1 MKTSREDIL
10 AASLNLFAERGFDAV
25 STSMIAASVG
35 ITKGALYRHFS
46 NKQEIF
52 ESIIKRMF
60 ELDEQR
66 ANEDHVPAKEI
77 KDDPA
82 SYSQTSLVDFCEFV
96 NNQFIFWTE
105 DSFASAFR
113 RMITIE
119 QYKNAEMRK
128 LYQDVIASGPV
139 NYTTNLLSEMI
150 KNNQL
155 NDKAKNFGAYNLAI
169 QLFAPLKLVIE
180 MADGG
185 CARDQLSNS
194 LRALTKEFE
203 NNWIKK

>member
-10 AASLNLFAERGFDAV
+10 VASLNLFAERGFDAV
-25 STSMIAASVG
+25 STSMIAQSIG
-35 ITKGALYRHFS
+35 ITKGALYRHFTS
-46 NKQEIF
+46 KQEIF
-52 ESIIKRMF
+52 ESIIQRMF
-60 ELDEQR
+60 ELDEKR

-77 KDDPA
+77 AEDPN
-82 SYSQTSLVDFCEFV
+82 SYSHTSLVDFCEFV
-96 NNQFIFWTE
+96 NNQFVFWTE

-119 QYKNAEMRK
+119 QYKSAEMNK
-128 LYQDVIASGPV
+128 LYQDVITTGPV

-155 NDKAKNFGAYNLAI
+155 NDKARDFGAYNLAI
-169 QLFAPLKLVIE
+169 QLFAPLKLMLE

-185 CARDQLSNS
+185 CDRDKLKNS